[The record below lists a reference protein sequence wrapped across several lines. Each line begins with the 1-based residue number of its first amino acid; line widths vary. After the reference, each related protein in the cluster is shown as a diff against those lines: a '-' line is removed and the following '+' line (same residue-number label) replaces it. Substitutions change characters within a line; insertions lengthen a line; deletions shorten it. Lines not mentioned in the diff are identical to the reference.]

1 VQKINYDKSYPF
13 VRPAGKQYRCLLVA
27 EEDSAVFLLAV
38 DKSSPAHYSV
48 GLVCITGESDARPAY
63 VSVLS
68 ASGPDLAFEGTTRN
82 QQSHRKHMLGSSVS
96 NDLGNMPYLDG
107 VMCVN
112 QGLLHREFKEIR
124 LRFSILRFPGK

>member
-1 VQKINYDKSYPF
+1 
-13 VRPAGKQYRCLLVA
+13 
-27 EEDSAVFLLAV
+27 
-38 DKSSPAHYSV
+38 
-48 GLVCITGESDARPAY
+48 
-63 VSVLS
+63 
-68 ASGPDLAFEGTTRN
+68 
-82 QQSHRKHMLGSSVS
+82 MLGSSVS